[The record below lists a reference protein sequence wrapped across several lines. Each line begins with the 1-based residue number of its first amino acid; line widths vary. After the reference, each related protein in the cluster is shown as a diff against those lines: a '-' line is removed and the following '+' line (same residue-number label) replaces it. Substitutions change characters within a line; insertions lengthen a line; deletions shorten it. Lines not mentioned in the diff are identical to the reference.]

1 MKTKI
6 ETIEDLMAERARLK
20 NQISIAH
27 LKLTKHF
34 ERLKEEMKPARQVV
48 GYAKNLLVHNGNR
61 KSIVGMGLRFGVDA
75 ILKNT
80 ILYRASWLTRL
91 LVPYFANNIVS
102 NYVAKHDTEIIEDT
116 INWVKRKT
124 ADEPQNPKEPKVSLV
139 ASVLMWVKNITEEKT
154 QNSIQLTQLDIKESK
169 YVGKRI

>member
-20 NQISIAH
+20 NQVTISH
-27 LKLTKHF
+27 LKLTNHF
-34 ERLKEEMKPARQVV
+34 NILKEELKPARQVV
-48 GYAKNLLVHNGNR
+48 GYAKNLLVNNGNR

-91 LVPYFANNIVS
+91 VVPYIANNVVS
-102 NYVAKHDTEIIEDT
+102 NYVAKHDTEILEDT
-116 INWVKRKT
+116 VNWVKSKT
-124 ADEPQNPKEPKVSLV
+124 SNQPKKLKEPKVSL
-139 ASVLMWVKNITEEKT
+139 AEKALMWVKDVTEEKPK
-154 QNSIQLTQLDIKESK
+154 NSIELTQQDIKQLH
-169 YVGKRI
+169 